1 MGVRYS
7 PSGVWLLMRAKN
19 SGSSAKK
26 IAIKMLNGMTPIKE
40 VNIPKTTPEVI
51 SEAPSWC
58 LLDQAFRANQRMPK
72 WIVPFKICR

>member
-19 SGSSAKK
+19 SGSSAKNM
-26 IAIKMLNGMTPIKE
+26 AIKIVNGMTPIKE

-51 SEAPSWC
+51 SEVPS
-58 LLDQAFRANQRMPK
+58 
-72 WIVPFKICR
+72 